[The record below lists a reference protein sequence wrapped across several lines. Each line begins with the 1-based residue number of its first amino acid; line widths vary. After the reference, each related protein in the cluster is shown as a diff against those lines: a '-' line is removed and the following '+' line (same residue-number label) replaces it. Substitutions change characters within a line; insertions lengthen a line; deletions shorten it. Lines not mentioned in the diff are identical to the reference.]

1 MSKFIKVS
9 LIVIGSCILA
19 GAILFGIGF
28 NLCGGVIDFRYD
40 LNRRE
45 LVSKGEKYVLELTEL
60 DDFKDIEADLSIGDL
75 KFIKSDKFAI
85 EYEYYDVEP
94 EFSVDNGKLTVK
106 TADQFFDLSFDF
118 SVSNKSYMKIYYPD
132 GAEFNDLS
140 VDLSCGNLNID
151 GMNVSGKSVFDN
163 SCGNVTVNNYTAKD
177 VEIDLSSGN
186 FSSDTMTVDTIISDN
201 SCGDIIF
208 NNLTCNTSFESIN
221 SCGLISVND
230 SVLNGKVTRT
240 AEIRVIRD
248 GIVVAEDKID
258 SLLDEWSQ
266 TLYNTLSDPLLGEQM
281 TYLKPQQRTV
291 IDQFLK
297 TQQLPEKIDNY
308 FIDAVTALL
317 EGFEPVAISA
327 DEFIDKLDALGPC
340 DIDTFKTK
348 INDLLKDYTKGKDA
362 EKLRIVV
369 KR

>member
-45 LVSKGEKYVLELTEL
+45 IVSSGEKYVLELTEL

-106 TADQFFDLSFDF
+106 TADQFFNLSFDF
-118 SVSNKSYMKIYYPD
+118 SVSNRSYMKIYYPD

-163 SCGNVTVNNYTAKD
+163 SCGNVTVNNYSAKD

-221 SCGLISVND
+221 SCGLISVKD
-230 SVLNGKVTRT
+230 SVLNGKVTFDNSCGNVEMSGVSVIGNLDADLSCGDLNLQDCMVEGT
-240 AEIRVIRD
+240 IIGDLSCGDAEIGLTGNNNYGFNLETSLGDVEVD
-248 GIVVAEDKID
+248 GTK
-258 SLLDEWSQ
+258 SGDEYSSSGDNMI
-266 TLYNTLSDPLLGEQM
+266 T
-281 TYLKPQQRTV
+281 
-291 IDQFLK
+291 
-297 TQQLPEKIDNY
+297 IDNSC
-308 FIDAVTALL
+308 
-317 EGFEPVAISA
+317 G
-327 DEFIDKLDALGPC
+327 
-340 DIDTFKTK
+340 DIHIETK
-348 INDLLKDYTKGKDA
+348 
-362 EKLRIVV
+362 
-369 KR
+369 